1 MQPVEHGEFPLWCW
15 RSRSGGRSGC
25 LERKGEERG
34 YAKKGECHEI
44 FPRKFLLQK
53 EDGESNEDGDGDDL
67 LNDLELES
75 REMDIAEAIGRHRQ
89 AVFEQRDSPRDQD
102 RLPEWPVVAIFQVAV
117 PSEGHKDVRQC
128 QQKEGAHRVK
138 FRNCLSRVSGMKK

>member
-1 MQPVEHGEFPLWCW
+1 MQPVEHSEFPLWCW

-34 YAKKGECHEI
+34 NAKKGECHEI
-44 FPRKFLLQK
+44 IPRKFLLQK
-53 EDGESNEDGDGDDL
+53 EDGESNEDGNGDDL

-89 AVFEQRDSPRDQD
+89 AVFEQRNRPRDQH
-102 RLPEWPVVAIFQVAV
+102 RLPERPIVAVFQVPIPDRKSTRLNSSHLGISYAV
-117 PSEGHKDVRQC
+117 
-128 QQKEGAHRVK
+128 
-138 FRNCLSRVSGMKK
+138 FCLK